1 MTRALFIILFAF
13 MALQPARAA
22 DVCDGLDGAA
32 AEGCM
37 DIVKQ
42 HGTIG
47 KQFLACL
54 KQYGDDPRCS
64 KFPEVDPKSG
74 ADAYCHALKLDGE
87 SYQSCLEHPELWTW
101 GPEHSP
107 YAEKDYIWDCAS
119 YRWKWEDRSF
129 GRRQGYKTLADAC
142 VKRTCGGNPSMCADG
157 NLGYVP
163 RKLRQQQQQQLRDLG
178 RVPRERYVKIKKAG
192 E

>member
-101 GPEHSP
+101 GPEYLGLRELPLEMGRPQFRSP
-107 YAEKDYIWDCAS
+107 AGLQNSRGRLRETYL
-119 YRWKWEDRSF
+119 
-129 GRRQGYKTLADAC
+129 RRQ
-142 VKRTCGGNPSMCADG
+142 SI
-157 NLGYVP
+157 YV
-163 RKLRQQQQQQLRDLG
+163 R
-178 RVPRERYVKIKKAG
+178 
-192 E
+192 